1 MYSVHTLIK
10 SQKDKCR
17 CRPLQSHQLELPG
30 WEYLCGKGLG
40 GQGAGQEAAVYP
52 GSKEGQEHPG
62 LCDWETKVADYPGYY
77 CTLVLVSRQERFC
90 KPEQI

>member
-1 MYSVHTLIK
+1 M
-10 SQKDKCR
+10 
-17 CRPLQSHQLELPG
+17 
-30 WEYLCGKGLG
+30 
-40 GQGAGQEAAVYP
+40 YP